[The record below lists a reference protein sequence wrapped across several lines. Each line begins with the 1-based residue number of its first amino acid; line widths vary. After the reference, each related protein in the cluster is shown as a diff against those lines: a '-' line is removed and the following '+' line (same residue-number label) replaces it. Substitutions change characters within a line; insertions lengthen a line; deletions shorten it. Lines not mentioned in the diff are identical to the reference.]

1 MRRCW
6 ARTGSSAGRM
16 EVWHAS
22 LPLSDMRG
30 ATPPRWRWCWACR
43 WPAAAWPRSPRRR
56 HGGSRAPVQGQW
68 QAAQLAEISP
78 ALAAALAANQANNP
92 LPPSSNA
99 GASSWWLAVVG
110 GLIGG
115 LLLNLMPCVFPV
127 LAIKLL
133 GFARHG
139 SDVRAQRLG
148 GLAYTAGAVL
158 SFVALGALLLG
169 LRAAGEQLGWGF
181 QLQNPLVISGL
192 AVLFTVLG
200 LNLAGVFEF
209 GQFLPSGVAGLHLR
223 HPVADAFLSGVL
235 AVAIASPCTAPFMG
249 ASLGFAVGLPAAQAL
264 GIFAALGLGMALPY
278 VLLSWAPGLLR
289 WLPRPGPWM
298 ATFRRAMAFPMLATV
313 VWLAWVLGQQ
323 TGADGIAALLALL
336 LTLSALIWALTLRGL
351 TRWWLGAALLAF
363 LAWMAPSMWPYLQA
377 APWPVPPP
385 TTQWW
390 AIFGSPGAPR
400 PRPSCWPKAARCL
413 SITPPPGA

>member
-6 ARTGSSAGRM
+6 AKTGSSAGRM
-16 EVWHAS
+16 GSGTPACPCPICGVR
-22 LPLSDMRG
+22 P
-30 ATPPRWRWCWACR
+30 PPRLEVVLGLPVAGSNVATQA
-43 WPAAAWPRSPRRR
+43 PAAAWRVS
-56 HGGSRAPVQGQW
+56 APVQGQW

-78 ALAAALAANQANNP
+78 ALAAALAANQANSP

-181 QLQNPLVISGL
+181 QLQNPLVIS
-192 AVLFTVLG
+192 
-200 LNLAGVFEF
+200 
-209 GQFLPSGVAGLHLR
+209 
-223 HPVADAFLSGVL
+223 
-235 AVAIASPCTAPFMG
+235 
-249 ASLGFAVGLPAAQAL
+249 
-264 GIFAALGLGMALPY
+264 
-278 VLLSWAPGLLR
+278 
-289 WLPRPGPWM
+289 RPG
-298 ATFRRAMAFPMLATV
+298 RAVYRA
-313 VWLAWVLGQQ
+313 
-323 TGADGIAALLALL
+323 GA
-336 LTLSALIWALTLRGL
+336 
-351 TRWWLGAALLAF
+351 
-363 LAWMAPSMWPYLQA
+363 Q
-377 APWPVPPP
+377 
-385 TTQWW
+385 
-390 AIFGSPGAPR
+390 FGG
-400 PRPSCWPKAARCL
+400 
-413 SITPPPGA
+413 GV